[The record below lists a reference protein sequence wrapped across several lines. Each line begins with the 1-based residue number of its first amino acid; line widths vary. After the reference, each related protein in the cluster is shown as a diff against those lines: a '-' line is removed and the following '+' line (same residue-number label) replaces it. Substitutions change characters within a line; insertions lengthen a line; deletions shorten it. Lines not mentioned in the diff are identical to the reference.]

1 MKFRKLFKKKLW
13 QDLLINNLKR
23 GVEVKK
29 LTVCL
34 LSIVLLLAFIVTGCD
49 KNKEVDKDLD
59 KVGEVNGEPIT
70 KAEYESHLS
79 FLEYYYEIQTGT
91 KLDEN
96 KDQAVINDL
105 KTQTFDD
112 LVLKKILFQQAE
124 KDNIKITEKEI
135 EEEVDRVKA
144 THGEESYK
152 KLLEDMGMNEE
163 QLREQIETE
172 KIYSALEKKVTADI
186 TVSKEETE
194 KYYQENKDL
203 FLDKGGMQISHIL
216 VDTEEKAKEILA
228 KIDQGDDFANLAKEF
243 STCPS
248 SAQGGDLGLINEDS
262 NFVIEFQ
269 DAALKLKPGE
279 ITREPVKS
287 EFGYHII
294 KAGTVKEAR
303 TIPFTEAEKELNTQ
317 LLGNKK
323 AEAFYNYL
331 QDLHEKAEIVDLRE
345 DKPDSDKE

>member
-1 MKFRKLFKKKLW
+1 
-13 QDLLINNLKR
+13 
-23 GVEVKK
+23 
-29 LTVCL
+29 
-34 LSIVLLLAFIVTGCD
+34 
-49 KNKEVDKDLD
+49 
-59 KVGEVNGEPIT
+59 
-70 KAEYESHLS
+70 
-79 FLEYYYEIQTGT
+79 
-91 KLDEN
+91 
-96 KDQAVINDL
+96 
-105 KTQTFDD
+105 
-112 LVLKKILFQQAE
+112 VLKKILFQQAE

-135 EEEVDRVKA
+135 EEEVDRAKA